1 MQFEHMSDD
10 AAAGGGIEIAGRLIG
25 KQDLRFAAERARQ
38 RDALLFATGQL
49 LRIVIEPRGKTD
61 ALERGACASTGTVK
75 TGEFGRQHHV
85 LQRRETGEQR
95 SEEHTSELQSL
106 MRISY
111 AVFCLKQKKHIR

>member
-75 TGEFGRQHHV
+75 TGEFGRQHPV
-85 LQRRETGEQR
+85 LPRRETGAQQLGRAPCRERVCR
-95 SEEHTSELQSL
+95 SVSTSVVAG
-106 MRISY
+106 Y
-111 AVFCLKQKKHIR
+111 